1 MYNRCYNID
10 MTRQSPHEQLSN
22 LQQKILKHIV
32 ECTQK
37 NESVSHVSRELNTL
51 QPAVFRSIKS
61 LIEEGYVKKEGD
73 YTGRKKL
80 LSLTEKGAA
89 VSLLLA
95 EKNQDY
101 LEKFNKVLKEKLN
114 ERNLRSPLQQVIYLL
129 KEEPSNRE
137 AITNKAIE
145 YWLKNNLFQGD
156 RIDRNKWTYFFLN
169 LVSESSGALRQPGSV
184 KKLIEKYGLDKSLI
198 IKTLEEKKRAIDL
211 LINELESDQTNKQH
225 VHSRD
230 SNKIH
235 KIL

>member
-1 MYNRCYNID
+1 
-10 MTRQSPHEQLSN
+10 MTQPSPQEQLSN

-32 ECTQK
+32 ECTHK
-37 NESVSHVSRELNTL
+37 NESVSHISRELNTL
-51 QPAVFRSIKS
+51 QPAVFRSVKS

-95 EKNQDY
+95 DKNQDY
-101 LEKFNKVLKEKLN
+101 LEILKEKLN
-114 ERNLRSPLQQVIYLL
+114 EWNLRSPLQQVIYFL

-145 YWLKNNLFQGD
+145 YWLKNNLFQRD

-169 LVSESSGALRQPGSV
+169 LVSESNGALRQLESV

-198 IKTLEEKKRAIDL
+198 IKTLEEKKKAIDL
-211 LINELESDQTNKQH
+211 LIDELEIDQTKQAARA
-225 VHSRD
+225 VKR
-230 SNKIH
+230 
-235 KIL
+235 

>member
-1 MYNRCYNID
+1 MIEL
-10 MTRQSPHEQLSN
+10 SPQEQLSN

-32 ECTQK
+32 ECTHK
-37 NESVSHVSRELNTL
+37 NESVSHISRELNTL
-51 QPAVFRSIKS
+51 QPAVFRSVKS

-95 EKNQDY
+95 DKNQDY
-101 LEKFNKVLKEKLN
+101 LEKFNEVLKEKLN
-114 ERNLRSPLQQVIYLL
+114 ESNLPSPLQQVIYLL

-137 AITNKAIE
+137 AIANKAIE
-145 YWLKNNLFQGD
+145 YWLKNNLFQKD
-156 RIDRNKWTYFFLN
+156 KIDRNKWTYFFLN
-169 LVSESSGALRQPGSV
+169 LVSESDGALRQLESV

-211 LINELESDQTNKQH
+211 LIDELELDQTKQAARA
-225 VHSRD
+225 VKR
-230 SNKIH
+230 
-235 KIL
+235 